1 MSRRRVKM
9 LSVVLAFVIVC
20 GSVSA
25 PAVAGPP
32 CALFRKPAAVP
43 HFYPEHVSWAPY
55 GYGLA
60 VPTYNWGYF
69 GARHRPTRVRHTG
82 YHRDYVQWKS
92 IRGY

>member
-1 MSRRRVKM
+1 MSCRCMRA
-9 LSVVLAFVIVC
+9 LSLLLACVIVL

-32 CALFRKPAAVP
+32 CALFRKPPPVP
-43 HFYPEHVSWAPY
+43 HFYPQHISWAPY

-69 GARHRPTRVRHTG
+69 GASHRPGCVRHKG
-82 YHRDYVQWKS
+82 YHRDYVQWKCV
-92 IRGY
+92 RGY